1 MHYHGD
7 TTNYLPGGRLAH
19 HGRFDGNGRVRHTG
33 GVYSDWKTSDWA
45 DDHSMNHYFSI
56 IDGVVT
62 VKEQGLYYIYA
73 QVRDFESWLSQLSID
88 DVLIDLFDFRYFT
101 MMTMT

>member
-1 MHYHGD
+1 
-7 TTNYLPGGRLAH
+7 
-19 HGRFDGNGRVRHTG
+19 
-33 GVYSDWKTSDWA
+33 
-45 DDHSMNHYFSI
+45 MNHYFSI